1 MRGSTITLVLAA
13 LLLTVAVAGGRAAA
27 TAPRTLARGTAT
39 IASATTTDFRVAVVA
54 HRSSGG
60 AAPSAAA
67 TLTSWERRG
76 DHWQRS
82 GTRALAG
89 TYFWKTLTG
98 ARALCD
104 LRIVTA
110 ARSTRPHVVVQ
121 LLVTPSLGCGK
132 AQAFELSTVR

>member
-1 MRGSTITLVLAA
+1 LRGSTITLVLAA
-13 LLLTVAVAGGRAAA
+13 LSLTVAVAGGRAAA
-27 TAPRTLARGTAT
+27 TAPRTLAGSTAT

-76 DHWQRS
+76 DHWRRI
-82 GTRALAG
+82 GTHALAG
-89 TYFWKTLTG
+89 TYFWKTLTA

-104 LRIVTA
+104 LRVVT

-121 LLVTPSLGCGK
+121 LLVTPSLGCGQ
-132 AQAFELSTVR
+132 AQAFGLSTVR